1 MKLGEADLKDSFFQ
15 SAPKGGDKSLGFILA
30 AVIVAFFFSVFLY
43 GMMHVQD
50 VSNQVTSENRLFIAK
65 PNPEIG
71 GPADTHDEE

>member
-30 AVIVAFFFSVFLY
+30 AVIVVFFFSVFLY
-43 GMMHVQD
+43 GMLHVQD
-50 VSNQVTSENRLFIAK
+50 VSDQVTSENRLPMAT

-71 GPADTHDEE
+71 GPTDTRDEQ